1 MKEQNSSNAGLILG
15 FKYCTFT
22 LSDSIKKLYVVH
34 PDRLASEDG
43 EVRGKPR
50 EEEEGEGEE
59 RVHFRRVMRVKLSG
73 AGTKG
78 KKGEELKDF
87 AFSSSSSPSF
97 FLLLVNNPCWEKSLR
112 GGGRKE
118 GRRGRGSVGE
128 KRKGREGG
136 DFFLSLFLRQMA
148 QKGSSQSLH
157 LIMDKS

>member
-1 MKEQNSSNAGLILG
+1 M
-15 FKYCTFT
+15 
-22 LSDSIKKLYVVH
+22 H

-43 EVRGKPR
+43 EVWGKPR
-50 EEEEGEGEE
+50 EEEEGEEEEE

-78 KKGEELKDF
+78 KKGEEVKDF

-118 GRRGRGSVGE
+118 GRRRGRGSVGE
-128 KRKGREGG
+128 KKKGREGG
-136 DFFLSLFLRQMA
+136 DFFLSPFLRQMA
-148 QKGSSQSLH
+148 QKGASQNQH
-157 LIMDKS
+157 LILDKS